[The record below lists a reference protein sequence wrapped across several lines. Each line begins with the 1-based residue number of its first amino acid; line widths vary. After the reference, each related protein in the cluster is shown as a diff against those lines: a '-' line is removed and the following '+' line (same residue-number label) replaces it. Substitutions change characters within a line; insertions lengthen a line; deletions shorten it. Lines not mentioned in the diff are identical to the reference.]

1 MKFWKKFVKVIEAIF
16 KFMYIPIPAFLFYF
30 VIQVGK
36 ELSKLEGINLV
47 ITFTMVLIVLMF
59 TGISTVVSASYI
71 KYFLD
76 KVGKKDGKKDNQRD
90 D

>member
-30 VIQVGK
+30 MVQVGK
-36 ELSKLEGINLV
+36 ELSKLEGIDLA
-47 ITFTMVLIVLMF
+47 ITFIMVLIVLML
-59 TGISTVVSASYI
+59 TGISIVVSASYI
-71 KYFLD
+71 KYFLN
-76 KVGKKDGKKDNQRD
+76 KAGKKGDKKDNQRD